1 MVYVYSVYSKY
12 DSKITKYKYFVRI
25 IQFNFDTYNYEVIF
39 EFPNNDLLSKFENH
53 YEIIDFPRERYID
66 GVWNQDDE
74 SGWLTEIISEKEYLD
89 EIDFIKTNDLMG
101 LSKIFMYAPNNIK
114 FYDIWDEIKYF
125 TLLIHNFYAK
135 TEIDLWN
142 RYFKV
147 MYGSRFREFIFKM
160 IKMFFREEE
169 EIFYE
174 YLSVF

>member
-1 MVYVYSVYSKY
+1 MVYIYSAYPKY
-12 DSKITKYKYFVRI
+12 DYKITKYKHFIRI
-25 IQFNFDTYNYEVIF
+25 VKFNFDTNNYEVFF
-39 EFPNNDLLSKFENH
+39 EFPNYNLLDKFENQ
-53 YEIIDFPRERYID
+53 Y
-66 GVWNQDDE
+66 
-74 SGWLTEIISEKEYLD
+74 EIISEKEYSD
-89 EIDFIKTNDLMG
+89 ELDFIKNNDLMG
-101 LSKIFMYAPNNIK
+101 LSKIYMYAPNDIR

-147 MYGSRFREFIFKM
+147 MYESRFREFIFKM

-174 YLSVF
+174 YLNVF

>member
-12 DSKITKYKYFVRI
+12 DYKITKYKYFVRI

-53 YEIIDFPRERYID
+53 YEII
-66 GVWNQDDE
+66 
-74 SGWLTEIISEKEYLD
+74 SEKEYLD

-101 LSKIFMYAPNNIK
+101 LSKIYMYAPNNIK

-147 MYGSRFREFIFKM
+147 MYETRFREFIFRM

>member
-1 MVYVYSVYSKY
+1 MVYVYSAYPKY
-12 DSKITKYKYFVRI
+12 DYKITKYKQFVKI
-25 IQFNFDTYNYEVIF
+25 VKFNFDTNNYEVFF
-39 EFPNNDLLSKFENH
+39 EFPNYDLLDKFENH
-53 YEIIDFPRERYID
+53 FEIIKE
-66 GVWNQDDE
+66 Q
-74 SGWLTEIISEKEYLD
+74 EYLD
-89 EIDFIKTNDLMG
+89 ELDFIKNNDLMG

-147 MYGSRFREFIFKM
+147 MYETRFKEFIFRM

>member
-12 DSKITKYKYFVRI
+12 DYKITKYKNFVRI

-39 EFPNNDLLSKFENH
+39 EFSNNDLLSKFENH
-53 YEIIDFPRERYID
+53 Y
-66 GVWNQDDE
+66 
-74 SGWLTEIISEKEYLD
+74 EIISEKEYLD

-101 LSKIFMYAPNNIK
+101 LSKIYMYAPNNIK

-147 MYGSRFREFIFKM
+147 MYEIRFREFIFKM

-174 YLSVF
+174 FIVNAIDKWKKLAKIVISTQG

>member
-1 MVYVYSVYSKY
+1 
-12 DSKITKYKYFVRI
+12 
-25 IQFNFDTYNYEVIF
+25 
-39 EFPNNDLLSKFENH
+39 
-53 YEIIDFPRERYID
+53 
-66 GVWNQDDE
+66 
-74 SGWLTEIISEKEYLD
+74 
-89 EIDFIKTNDLMG
+89 MG
-101 LSKIFMYAPNNIK
+101 LSKIYMYAPNDIK

-142 RYFKV
+142 EYFKV
-147 MYGSRFREFIFKM
+147 MYETRFREFIFRM